1 MKKLIIVCITLIAF
15 TTACRTLST
24 LSSVTTIKGNDSFI
38 LGNNEHRA
46 YAVDLKNISSK
57 DVTVYMAP
65 IKGGTHTYQVVK
77 PNQKV
82 NVNVEKNTAL
92 VVENM
97 SKEEVSVA
105 LKIVGNIYLS
115 MGYKN

>member
-1 MKKLIIVCITLIAF
+1 MKKLIIVCIAIIAF
-15 TTACRTLST
+15 TTSCRTLT
-24 LSSVTTIKGNDSFI
+24 SVTTIKGNDSFI
-38 LGNNEHRA
+38 LGNNEHSA
-46 YAVDLKNISSK
+46 YAVSLKNISSK
-57 DVTVYMAP
+57 EVTVYMAP

-82 NVNVEKNTAL
+82 NVNVDKNTAL

-105 LKIVGNIYLS
+105 LKVVGDTNLS

>member
-1 MKKLIIVCITLIAF
+1 MKKLIIVCIAFITF
-15 TTACRTLST
+15 TTSCKTLT
-24 LSSVTTIKGNDSFI
+24 SVTTIKGNDSFI
-38 LGNNEHRA
+38 LGNNKHRA
-46 YAVDLKNISSK
+46 YAVSLKNISSK
-57 DVTVYMAP
+57 DVTVYHAP
-65 IKGGTHTYQVVK
+65 IDGGTHTYQVVK
-77 PNQKV
+77 PNEKV

-105 LKIVGNIYLS
+105 LKVVGDTNLS

>member
-1 MKKLIIVCITLIAF
+1 MKKLIIVCIALVAF
-15 TTACRTLST
+15 TTSCRSLT
-24 LSSVTTIKGNDSFI
+24 SVTTIKGNDSFI
-38 LGNNEHRA
+38 LGNNKHSA
-46 YAVDLKNISSK
+46 YSVSLKNISFK

-65 IKGGTHTYQVVK
+65 IEGGTHTYQVVK

-82 NVNVEKNTAL
+82 NVNVDKNTAL
-92 VVENM
+92 VVANM

-105 LKIVGNIYLS
+105 LKVVGDTNLS

>member
-1 MKKLIIVCITLIAF
+1 MKKLIIVCIALIAF
-15 TTACRTLST
+15 TTACKTLT
-24 LSSVTTIKGNDSFI
+24 SVTTIKGNDSFI
-38 LGNNEHRA
+38 LGNNEHSA
-46 YAVDLKNISSK
+46 YAVSLENISSK

-82 NVNVEKNTAL
+82 NVNVQKNTAL

-97 SKEEVSVA
+97 SKEAVSVA
-105 LKIVGNIYLS
+105 LKVVGDTNLS

>member
-1 MKKLIIVCITLIAF
+1 MKKLIIVCIALIAF
-15 TTACRTLST
+15 TTSCRTLT
-24 LSSVTTIKGNDSFI
+24 SVTTIKGNDSFI

-46 YAVDLKNISSK
+46 YAVSLKNISSK
-57 DVTVYMAP
+57 EVTVYMAP

-82 NVNVEKNTAL
+82 NVNVQKNTAL

-105 LKIVGNIYLS
+105 LKVVGDTNLS